1 MASSASITEGPGEE
15 IQAVVFHLGEEDL
28 AFEINGVREI
38 IKIPE
43 ITKIPNS
50 SDFVEGVINLR
61 GQIKTVFN
69 LKKKLGMKKGKAQK
83 EGRIII
89 AEKNELSFGVI
100 VDSVVGVFK
109 VKSEDITAPSM
120 IVDSVVGVFKVKS
133 EDITAPSTVLGD
145 EKSDYLKGIGR
156 LDDRLVI
163 LLDPEK
169 LFSVEE
175 LAPS

>member
-100 VDSVVGVFK
+100 VDSVLGVFR
-109 VKSEDITAPSM
+109 
-120 IVDSVVGVFKVKS
+120 VKS
-133 EDITAPSTVLGD
+133 EDITAPSTFLGD
-145 EKSDYLKGIGR
+145 EKSDYIKGIGR

-175 LAPS
+175 LAHS

>member
-109 VKSEDITAPSM
+109 VKSEDITAPS
-120 IVDSVVGVFKVKS
+120 
-133 EDITAPSTVLGD
+133 TVLGD